1 MQFNEHIGVLIHF
14 FTHWV
19 VVQVCEE
26 EGPRG
31 ETRFYKRPGARPRIL
46 VVPHGDG
53 EEVQVR
59 EGRNQSVRG

>member
-19 VVQVCEE
+19 AVQVCEE

-31 ETRFYKRPGARPRIL
+31 ETRFCKTPGARQGIL
-46 VVPHGDG
+46 VVPHGDE
-53 EEVQVR
+53 EEVQAR
-59 EGRNQSVRG
+59 EERNHSVRG